1 MKHMN
6 WDNLRILVIV
16 ARSKTLRRAAQKTGI
31 SPATLSRRID
41 ELEQEL
47 GVKLI
52 ERVQA
57 GCIPTPAGEEII
69 DWAKDMEEIAFE
81 IERTVDQQDFHEVEG
96 TVKINANE
104 LISYFLT
111 SRFAEFHKLH
121 PNIEI
126 EIITSHRAY
135 SLTKL
140 EADIGIRTFRP
151 EQGNLIIQ
159 KIGTLSY
166 GLYCGQDYYKEHKVN
181 IEKQNWGKLDFVG
194 FDEVRAHFETEKW
207 LRSLPN
213 APTPWMRCSYALG
226 IFDGITHNNGLGVL
240 DTFVGTEIPN
250 LLHPVIPHIP
260 ELDKEIWL
268 SIHSG
273 LRSSARIKAVKNYIS
288 ELFNQK

>member
-1 MKHMN
+1 MKHIN
-6 WDNLRILVIV
+6 WDNLKILVIV

-41 ELEQEL
+41 DLEQEL

-69 DWAKDMEEIAFE
+69 KWAKEMEEIAFE

-96 TVKINANE
+96 TVRINADE

-111 SRFAEFHKLH
+111 SRFAEFHKLY

-135 SLTKL
+135 SLTRL

-151 EQGNLIIQ
+151 EQGDLIIQ
-159 KIGTLSY
+159 KIGTLAY
-166 GLYCGQDYYKEHKVN
+166 GLYCGQEYYKNHRDSINNQDWK
-181 IEKQNWGKLDFVG
+181 KLDFVG
-194 FDEVRAHFETEKW
+194 FDEVRLHFATEKW
-207 LRSLPN
+207 LRALPN
-213 APTPWMRCSYALG
+213 APIPWIRCSYALG

-250 LLHPVIPHIP
+250 LLHPIIPHIP
-260 ELDKEIWL
+260 ELDQDIWI
-268 SIHSG
+268 SVHSG
-273 LRSSARIKAVKNYIS
+273 LRSSARIKAVKKYIS
-288 ELFNQK
+288 ELFNKA